1 MKKVATFTMTTS
13 YQSLSTLMDAFSGN
27 PLKGT
32 KVLKNGAFRAA
43 LASTDDIRISIAET
57 ASDNASILLDQGEYL
72 SFDEVN
78 LTQVWA
84 KAVATGGTL
93 ELEGEADW

>member
-1 MKKVATFTMTTS
+1 MKRVATFTLTAS
-13 YQSLSTLMDAFSGN
+13 YQNLSTLMDAFTGN
-27 PLKGT
+27 PLKN
-32 KVLKNGAFRAA
+32 LKTLRNGAFRAA
-43 LASTDDIRISIAET
+43 LASTDDIRISIADT
-57 ASDNASILLDQGEYL
+57 ASDDASILLDQGEYL